1 VQKSQEQQTAHSI
14 LKKLANVADQAGVI
28 EAIMG
33 SKIAAASPEALVDEL
48 ARCFLSL
55 QAALK
60 TATGPNRAQVSG
72 LIEALVEIARA
83 HGISPSLFYPALLE
97 RVLANPDPMRP
108 AAPRQALHHVED
120 LDCGLVVFSQKGFHS
135 ATRTRSPNGP
145 AWGGDRLPPLRDQ
158 GETVRGTGAPAPR

>member
-1 VQKSQEQQTAHSI
+1 MQKSQEQQTAHSI

-97 RVLANPDPMRP
+97 RCSR
-108 AAPRQALHHVED
+108 
-120 LDCGLVVFSQKGFHS
+120 
-135 ATRTRSPNGP
+135 TRTR
-145 AWGGDRLPPLRDQ
+145 
-158 GETVRGTGAPAPR
+158 